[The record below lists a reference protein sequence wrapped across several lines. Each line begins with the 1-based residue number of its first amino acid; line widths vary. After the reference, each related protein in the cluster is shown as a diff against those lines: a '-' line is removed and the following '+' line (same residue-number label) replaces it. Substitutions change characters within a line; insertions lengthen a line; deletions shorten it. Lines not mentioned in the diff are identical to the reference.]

1 MGREKEKRDGC
12 VRDGFGGDADDL
24 GGDADDLGGDA
35 DSFGG
40 DADGLGGD
48 ADGLG
53 GDADDF
59 RGTADDFRGTV
70 DDFRGTAAGRDVE
83 GEDAGAARTDLATV
97 IPREGG
103 RPALADRNGFSECS
117 LFGTGGA

>member
-12 VRDGFGGDADDL
+12 VRDGFGGDEDGLGGDVDSFGGDEDDL
-24 GGDADDLGGDA
+24 GGDADDLGGDT
-35 DSFGG
+35 D
-40 DADGLGGD
+40 DLGGD
-48 ADGLG
+48 
-53 GDADDF
+53 
-59 RGTADDFRGTV
+59 T

>member
-1 MGREKEKRDGC
+1 MGGLGGVGREKEKRDGC
-12 VRDGFGGDADDL
+12 VRDGFGGDADGL

-35 DSFGG
+35 DDFRGTV
-40 DADGLGGD
+40 
-48 ADGLG
+48 
-53 GDADDF
+53 DDF

-83 GEDAGAARTDLATV
+83 GEDAGAARTELATV

>member
-1 MGREKEKRDGC
+1 MGGLGGVGREKEKRDGC
-12 VRDGFGGDADDL
+12 VRDGFGGDE
-24 GGDADDLGGDA
+24 
-35 DSFGG
+35 
-40 DADGLGGD
+40 DGLGGD
-48 ADGLG
+48 ADGFG

-59 RGTADDFRGTV
+59 RGTVDDFRGTV
-70 DDFRGTAAGRDVE
+70 DDFRGTADDFRGTAAGRDVE

-103 RPALADRNGFSECS
+103 RPALVDRNGFSECS

>member
-1 MGREKEKRDGC
+1 MGGLGGVGREKEKRDGC
-12 VRDGFGGDADDL
+12 VRDGFGGDADGL

-35 DSFGG
+35 DDLGE
-40 DADGLGGD
+40 DADDFRGTV
-48 ADGLG
+48 
-53 GDADDF
+53 DDF

-83 GEDAGAARTDLATV
+83 GEDAGAARTELATV

>member
-1 MGREKEKRDGC
+1 MGGLGGVGREKEKRDGC
-12 VRDGFGGDADDL
+12 VRDGFGGDEDGLGGDVDSFGGDEDGFGGDADGF
-24 GGDADDLGGDA
+24 GGDADDLG
-35 DSFGG
+35 
-40 DADGLGGD
+40 
-48 ADGLG
+48 
-53 GDADDF
+53 
-59 RGTADDFRGTV
+59 GTV

>member
-1 MGREKEKRDGC
+1 MGGLGGVGREKEKRDGC

-24 GGDADDLGGDA
+24 GGDADGFGGDE

-40 DADGLGGD
+40 DADD
-48 ADGLG
+48 LG

-59 RGTADDFRGTV
+59 RGTA